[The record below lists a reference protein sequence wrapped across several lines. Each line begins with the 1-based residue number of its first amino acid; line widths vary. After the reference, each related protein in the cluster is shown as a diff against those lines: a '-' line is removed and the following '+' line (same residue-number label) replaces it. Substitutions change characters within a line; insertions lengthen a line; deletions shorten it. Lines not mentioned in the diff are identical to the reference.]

1 MTTNCIFFSLIFTFL
16 FQFTSY
22 AQGTALEANIRAAK
36 HVLKVFQKKDI
47 QLDFRDLDRYR
58 WSNLPVFLHERKGV
72 ALEDMNEEQKRATQ
86 LLLQA
91 ALSDMGYL
99 KANWIIWLDERR
111 KEEMKTEGSDVF
123 QHYGQ
128 GKFWLTIF
136 GKPSK
141 DSDWGWRLEG
151 HHLSIN
157 MTFSE
162 GNIYITPLFL
172 GAHPTVV
179 ADGPFA
185 GFEAMYRETQLGN
198 ALFESLSEKQKAT
211 AVIAKKAYEDILTRT
226 GREAYIKKGEG
237 INVADLSARQQSL
250 VKKIIETYFSNFRK
264 DIATTYLRKIDI
276 KEFKFVWAGT
286 GKFEDG
292 IYYRLQSPQFVIE
305 YDHRNADIDH
315 IHSVFYDLKGAFGE
329 LK

>member
-1 MTTNCIFFSLIFTFL
+1 MTTNHLFFILIFTLL
-16 FQFTSY
+16 FQFTTQ
-22 AQGTALEANIRAAK
+22 AQNTALEANIQAAN
-36 HVLKVFQKKDI
+36 HALKVFEKKDI
-47 QLDFRDLDRYR
+47 QLDFKDLDRYR

-99 KANWIIWLDERR
+99 KANWIVWLDERQ
-111 KEEMKTEGSDVF
+111 KEEMKADGSDVF

-136 GKPSK
+136 GEPSK
-141 DSDWGWRLEG
+141 DSDWAWRLEG

-157 MTFSE
+157 MTFSKGE
-162 GNIYITPLFL
+162 IYITPLFL

-198 ALFESLSEKQKAT
+198 ALFESLSKAQKES
-211 AVIAKKAYEDILTRT
+211 AVIANKAYEDILTRT
-226 GREAYIKKGEG
+226 GLEAHIKNSEG
-237 INVADLSARQQSL
+237 ISVADLSARQQNL

-264 DIATTYLRKIDI
+264 GIAASYLRKIEVKD
-276 KEFKFVWAGT
+276 FKLVWAGT
-286 GKFEDG
+286 GKYEDG
-292 IYYRLQSPQFVIE
+292 IYYRLQSSQFVIE

-329 LK
+329 MR